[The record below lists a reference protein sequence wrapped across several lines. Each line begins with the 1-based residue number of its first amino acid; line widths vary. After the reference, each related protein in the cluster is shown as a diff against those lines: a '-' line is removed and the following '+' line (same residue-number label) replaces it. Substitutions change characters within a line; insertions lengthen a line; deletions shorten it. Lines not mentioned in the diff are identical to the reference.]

1 MELHLSLKYSGPAV
15 EAGQMDVYEAA
26 ANMIAFSD
34 FMVAAAKETYG
45 ESASAQ
51 ANVAGYGKGS
61 FVTDLV
67 INVLGPAATLFSTI
81 GPDQFLAVLK
91 DAFELWKF
99 LKGEPP
105 KSVHVLDNGQYAE
118 VHNNNGQ
125 VTQVHIDSVKIV
137 FNEKTTEAVEQFVK
151 KSLSREGM
159 DSVEI
164 KDEKMV
170 VGHASQIESNY
181 FVTVRPEEKITDN
194 EIEMALVIEAPVFKE
209 DNKWRF
215 SDGQNSFHADIEDR
229 EFLTRVDSG
238 EQFGKGDI
246 LIVRLR
252 ITQVRSGMKIS
263 AQRSVI
269 TVIEHRHGQKQDNL
283 FT

>member
-1 MELHLSLKYSGPAV
+1 MELRLSLRYRGPAV

-34 FMVAAAKETYG
+34 FMVASAKEVYG

-67 INVLGPAATLFSTI
+67 INVLGPVTSIFSTFT
-81 GPDQFLAVLK
+81 PEQFIALLNN
-91 DAFELWKF
+91 AFELWKF
-99 LKGEPP
+99 LKGEPA
-105 KSVHVLDNGQYAE
+105 KSITVSDKGQYAE
-118 VHNNNGQ
+118 VINNNGQ
-125 VTQVHIDSVKIV
+125 ITQIQIDALKIV
-137 FNEKTTEAVEQFVK
+137 FNDKAVQAVGQFIK
-151 KSLSREGM
+151 DSLSRDGI

-164 KDEKMV
+164 ADKENIIGQV
-170 VGHASQIESNY
+170 NQRESGY
-181 FVTVRPEEKITDN
+181 FVTVSPEEKITDN

-229 EFLTRVDSG
+229 EFLSRVDSG
-238 EQFGKGDI
+238 ERFGKGDI
-246 LIVRLR
+246 LIVKLR
-252 ITQVRSGMKIS
+252 ITQVRTGMKIS
-263 AQRSVI
+263 AQRSIVK
-269 TVIEHRHGQKQDNL
+269 VVEHRHGQEQKNL
-283 FT
+283 FS